1 MIVCT
6 FLLIV
11 VEEISGLTA
20 EQLTRATP
28 VKG

>member
-20 EQLTRATP
+20 ELTRAAP